1 MNKLTFLE
9 ALAYAESRSVVLP
22 DEYYGKLAGVQ
33 KAQAVSIA
41 GLASLDQIKFVID
54 EVAKAIR
61 EGKTFKDFQKSV
73 KAGELAVDLPAH
85 RLDNIFRTN
94 MQAAYNRGRWLQ
106 QKVVSKSRPYLMYD
120 AINDSRTRPA
130 HAAMDNVVLHR
141 DDPWWNVHYPPNG
154 YRCRC
159 TVISLTPK
167 QAERR
172 GITENAPVDTAK
184 PDSGWD
190 YNPGTDYD
198 SSVKKALETKTA
210 KLEDITVKSSADIAK
225 AKALIEARAE
235 AARNID
241 AMTELSKESDA
252 AKYRVRVRE
261 LAASHPELLKALSPA
276 ELKFLYAYTTD
287 SFSNIQSILR
297 AADAGDL
304 VVQEML
310 GQLQD
315 LMNRAREH
323 SPNRITTLYR
333 NTALSNTTR
342 EEFERIHTEGSVI
355 QARGFTSTSTSKDD
369 AAAFEGRK
377 PVRVRYTIKDSGFGV
392 DVSPMSKF
400 SDENEV
406 LFAPGTGFRV
416 VSSKYAQKD
425 GFDTFLVVLEA
436 LGFVSK
442 ADNRFNRDFYDA
454 MEGVELSPSAF
465 TYWVARQERL
475 NAVNK

>member
-1 MNKLTFLE
+1 
-9 ALAYAESRSVVLP
+9 
-22 DEYYGKLAGVQ
+22 
-33 KAQAVSIA
+33 
-41 GLASLDQIKFVID
+41 
-54 EVAKAIR
+54 
-61 EGKTFKDFQKSV
+61 
-73 KAGELAVDLPAH
+73 
-85 RLDNIFRTN
+85 
-94 MQAAYNRGRWLQ
+94 
-106 QKVVSKSRPYLMYD
+106 
-120 AINDSRTRPA
+120 
-130 HAAMDNVVLHR
+130 
-141 DDPWWNVHYPPNG
+141 
-154 YRCRC
+154 
-159 TVISLTPK
+159 
-167 QAERR
+167 
-172 GITENAPVDTAK
+172 
-184 PDSGWD
+184 
-190 YNPGTDYD
+190 
-198 SSVKKALETKTA
+198 
-210 KLEDITVKSSADIAK
+210 
-225 AKALIEARAE
+225 
-235 AARNID
+235 
-241 AMTELSKESDA
+241 
-252 AKYRVRVRE
+252 
-261 LAASHPELLKALSPA
+261 
-276 ELKFLYAYTTD
+276 
-287 SFSNIQSILR
+287 
-297 AADAGDL
+297 
-304 VVQEML
+304 ML